1 MSKQPTDAE
10 LAILQVLWELGPSTV
25 REVHNGLLAS
35 KEIGYATTV
44 KMLVI
49 MLEKGLVK
57 RNDSVRPQV
66 YRSAVTRKRAQMS
79 LLNDLVKKAY
89 NGSAKS
95 LVQHLLTSRTSS
107 ADDLREIRELLN
119 EIEGESK

>member
-1 MSKQPTDAE
+1 MPRKPTDAE

-25 REVHNGLLAS
+25 REVHNSLLAS
-35 KEIGYATTV
+35 KEVGYATTV

-49 MLEKGLVK
+49 MLDKGLVK

-66 YRSAVTRKRAQMS
+66 YRPAVTRKRAQIS
-79 LLNDLVKKAY
+79 LLNDLLKKAY
-89 NGSAKS
+89 EGSAKS

-107 ADDLREIRELLN
+107 AQDIQEIRDLLN
-119 EIEGESK
+119 EIEGESE

>member
-1 MSKQPTDAE
+1 MPRQPTDAE
-10 LAILQVLWELGPSTV
+10 LAILQVLWEQGPSTV

-35 KEIGYATTV
+35 KDVGYATTV

-49 MLEKGLVK
+49 MLEKELVK

-66 YRSAVTRKRAQMS
+66 YRPAVTRKRTQTS

-89 NGSAKS
+89 DGSAKS

-107 ADDLREIRELLN
+107 AEDIQEIRDLLN